1 LQIEQLDGV
10 VLKAMIQ
17 AGASW
22 LDVNKEGVD
31 ALNVFPVPDGDT
43 GTNMYLTLQAAV
55 REVEKVR
62 DDSVSRMA
70 EAAAQGSL
78 MGARGNSGVI
88 LSQFFRGFAKTIA
101 GRETID
107 AVWLAKGFNGAV
119 RQAYQAVMRPVEGT
133 ILTVAREA
141 AKAAADTARTNSD
154 LLVVLQATLV
164 QARRTLALTP
174 TMLPVLRE
182 ARVVDAGGKGLVV
195 ALEGAIR
202 ALQGGQVAD
211 WERVAQEEEREA
223 KERAAAPSGARALAP
238 EEAAAALKYKYCTE
252 FVIKGEGKLNLERIK
267 RDLGPHGDSMLVVGD
282 AKVAKVHIHT
292 NRPGFV
298 LEYTS
303 KLGDLIEIQINN
315 MAEQNREL
323 VEQGRAPGQQV
334 PLEDR
339 GAAATEPEPVKA
351 APKPAKAIGIVAV
364 TVGEGLEE
372 IFKSLGADAV
382 VRGGQS
388 MNPSTEELAAA
399 VEATGAKAVMIL
411 PNNSNVILTAGQ
423 VKDLTKKRVAV
434 LTTKTIPQGIAA
446 LLSFDQSRSMEENV
460 RAMSEAAGAVKTGE
474 VTYAVRKTKFNG
486 VEVEEKDFIGLA
498 DDQIKAAGKQL
509 SEVTEALIR
518 EMVGDNVEIL
528 TIYRGADVSEE
539 DAQRL
544 VDKVRKVHPE
554 FEVELHHGGQPLYYY
569 LISVE

>member
-1 LQIEQLDGV
+1 MQIEQLDGV
-10 VLKAMIQ
+10 ILKAMIQ
-17 AGASW
+17 AAASW

-62 DDSVSRMA
+62 DDSASKVA
-70 EAAAQGSL
+70 DAAAQGSL

-88 LSQFFRGFAKTIA
+88 LSQFFRGFAKAIS
-101 GRETID
+101 GKESID
-107 AVWLAKGFNGAV
+107 AGWLAKGLSGAV

-133 ILTVAREA
+133 VLTVAREA

-154 LLVVLQATLV
+154 ILVVLQAALV

-211 WERVAQEEEREA
+211 WERVALEEHEAEQRVQE
-223 KERAAAPSGARALAP
+223 PVGARALAP
-238 EEAAAALKYKYCTE
+238 EQAAEALRYKYCTE
-252 FVIKGEGKLNLERIK
+252 FVLKGEGRLNLERIK

-282 AKVAKVHIHT
+282 ARTAKIHLHT

-298 LEYTS
+298 LEYAI

-323 VEQGRAPGQQV
+323 VEQGRAPGSDV
-334 PLEDR
+334 PPEDR
-339 GAAATEPEPVKA
+339 GVAAEAAPEPA
-351 APKPAKAIGIVAV
+351 GLPKPIGIVAV
-364 TVGEGLEE
+364 AVGDGLEE
-372 IFKSLGADAV
+372 IFRNLGADVV

-388 MNPSTEELAAA
+388 MNPSTEELLGA
-399 VEATGAKAVMIL
+399 VEATNAEAVMIL
-411 PNNSNVILTAGQ
+411 PNNANVILTAGQ
-423 VKDLTKKRVAV
+423 VKDLTRKRVAV

-446 LLSFDQSRSMEENV
+446 LLSFDDHRTLEENV

-474 VTYAVRKTKFNG
+474 VTYAVRRTRFNG

-498 DDQIKAAGKQL
+498 DDQIKAAGKLL

-518 EMVGDNVEIL
+518 EMVGDNVELL

-539 DAQRL
+539 DAQKL
-544 VDKVRKVHPE
+544 VEKVRTVHPE
-554 FEVELHHGGQPLYYY
+554 FEVELHYGGQPLYYY

>member
-1 LQIEQLDGV
+1 MQIEQLDGV

-17 AGASW
+17 AAASW

-62 DDSVSRMA
+62 DSSVSRVA
-70 EAAAQGSL
+70 DAAAQGSL

-101 GRETID
+101 GRESID

-133 ILTVAREA
+133 ILTVAKEA
-141 AKAAADTARTNSD
+141 AKAAADTARANSD

-202 ALQGGQVAD
+202 ALQGGQVQD
-211 WERVAQEEEREA
+211 WERIAYEEEREA
-223 KERAAAPSGARALAP
+223 QRQKERPAVGVRALSS
-238 EEAAAALKYKYCTE
+238 EEAAEALKYKYCTE
-252 FVIKGEGKLNLERIK
+252 FVLKGEVKLNLEKIK

-282 AKVAKVHIHT
+282 AKVAKIHIHT

-298 LEYTS
+298 LEYCV

-323 VEQGRAPGQQV
+323 LEGGGGPPAEHAEAGLAEAALAP
-334 PLEDR
+334 
-339 GAAATEPEPVKA
+339 AKPVK
-351 APKPAKAIGIVAV
+351 PLGIVAV

-372 IFKSLGADAV
+372 IFRSLGADTV
-382 VRGGQS
+382 VKGGQS
-388 MNPSTEELAAA
+388 MNPSTEELLAA

-423 VKDLTKKRVAV
+423 VKDLTKRRVAV

-446 LLSFDQSRSMEENV
+446 LLAFDGGRSLEENV
-460 RAMSEAAGAVKTGE
+460 RAMSEAAGTVRTGE
-474 VTYAVRKTKFNG
+474 VTYAVRRTKFNG

-498 DDQIKAAGKQL
+498 DDQIKAAGKKL
-509 SEVTEALIR
+509 AEVTETLIR
-518 EMVGDNVEIL
+518 EMVGDNVEL
-528 TIYRGADVSEE
+528 VTLYRGAEVSEE
-539 DAQRL
+539 EAEQL
-544 VDKVRKVHPE
+544 VERVRKVHPE
-554 FEVELHHGGQPLYYY
+554 FEVELHYGGQPLYYY

>member
-1 LQIEQLDGV
+1 MQIEQLDGA
-10 VLKAMIQ
+10 VLRAMIQ
-17 AGASW
+17 AAASW
-22 LDVNKEGVD
+22 LDVNKESVD

-55 REVEKVR
+55 REVEKLR
-62 DDSVSRMA
+62 DDSASRVA

-88 LSQFFRGFAKTIA
+88 LSQFFRGFAKAIS

-107 AVWLAKGFNGAV
+107 AAWLARGFHGAV

-133 ILTVAREA
+133 VLTVAREA
-141 AKAAADTARTNSD
+141 ARAASDAARTNSD
-154 LLVVLQATLV
+154 LLVVLEATLV

-211 WERVAQEEEREA
+211 WERVAQEEHEEERRT
-223 KERAAAPSGARALAP
+223 KGRSTGALALAP
-238 EEAAAALKYKYCTE
+238 EEAAEALRYKYCTE
-252 FVIKGEGKLNLERIK
+252 FVLKGEARLNLERIK

-282 AKVAKVHIHT
+282 AKVAKIHIHT

-298 LEYTS
+298 LEYAV
-303 KLGDLIEIQINN
+303 KLGDLVEIQINN
-315 MAEQNREL
+315 MAEQNRQL
-323 VEQGRAPGQQV
+323 VEEGRAPGNVTTADQ
-334 PLEDR
+334 
-339 GAAATEPEPVKA
+339 GAPAEPPSPATTQP
-351 APKPAKAIGIVAV
+351 PKPIGVVAV
-364 TVGEGLEE
+364 VVGDGLEE
-372 IFKSLGADAV
+372 VFRSLGADAV

-388 MNPSTEELAAA
+388 MNPSTEQILAA
-399 VEATGAKAVMIL
+399 VEATNAEAVMIL

-434 LTTKTIPQGIAA
+434 LTTKTLPQGIAA
-446 LLSFDQSRSMEENV
+446 LLAFDAGRSLEENV
-460 RAMSEAAGAVKTGE
+460 RGMSEAAGTVKTGE
-474 VTYAVRKTKFNG
+474 VTYAVRRTKFNG
-486 VEVEEKDFIGLA
+486 VEVEEKDFIGLF
-498 DDQIKAAGKQL
+498 DDQIKAAGKSL
-509 SEVTEALIR
+509 PEVAEALIR
-518 EMVGDNVEIL
+518 EMVGENSEII
-528 TIYRGADVSEE
+528 TVYRGADVEE
-539 DAQRL
+539 EEAFRL
-544 VDKVRKVHPE
+544 AERIRALYPDC
-554 FEVELHHGGQPLYYY
+554 EVEVHYGGQPLYYY

>member
-1 LQIEQLDGV
+1 MQIEQLDGV

-17 AGASW
+17 AAASW

-62 DDSVSRMA
+62 DNSVGRIA
-70 EAAAQGSL
+70 DAAAQGSL

-88 LSQFFRGFAKTIA
+88 LSQFFRGFAKAIS
-101 GRETID
+101 GRESID
-107 AVWLAKGFNGAV
+107 ATWLTKGFNGAV

-133 ILTVAREA
+133 VLTVAREA

-154 LLVVLQATLV
+154 LLVILQATLV

-211 WERVAQEEEREA
+211 WERVAQEEQREA
-223 KERAAAPSGARALAP
+223 KERQAKPTGARALAP
-238 EEAAAALKYKYCTE
+238 EEAAQALKYKYCTE
-252 FVIKGEGKLNLERIK
+252 FVLKGESRLNLERIK
-267 RDLGPHGDSMLVVGD
+267 RDLAPHGDSMLVVGD
-282 AKVAKVHIHT
+282 AKVAKIHLHS

-298 LEYTS
+298 LEYAS
-303 KLGDLIEIQINN
+303 KLGDLVEVQINN

-323 VEQGRAPGQQV
+323 IEQGRVPGEEV
-334 PLEDR
+334 PVEDR
-339 GAAATEPEPVKA
+339 GVAAEATPVPPA
-351 APKPAKAIGIVAV
+351 PATSPKPIGIVAV
-364 TVGEGLEE
+364 TVGDGLEE

-423 VKDLTKKRVAV
+423 VKALTKKRVAV

-460 RAMSEAAGAVKTGE
+460 RGMSEAAGAVKTGE
-474 VTYAVRKTKFNG
+474 VTYAVRRTKFNG
-486 VEVEEKDFIGLA
+486 VEVEEKDFLGLA
-498 DDQIKAAGKQL
+498 DDQIKAAGKEL
-509 SEVTEALIR
+509 AEVTETLIR

-528 TIYRGADVSEE
+528 TIYRGADVPEE
-539 DAQRL
+539 EAERL

-554 FEVELHHGGQPLYYY
+554 FEVELHYGGQPLYYY

>member
-1 LQIEQLDGV
+1 MQMEQLDGV

-17 AGASW
+17 AAASW

-62 DDSVSRMA
+62 DNSVSRVA
-70 EAAAQGSL
+70 DAAAQGSL

-88 LSQFFRGFAKTIA
+88 LSQFFRGFARTIS
-101 GRETID
+101 GKETID
-107 AVWLAKGFNGAV
+107 AEWLAKGFQGAV

-133 ILTVAREA
+133 ILTVAREG
-141 AKAAADTARTNSD
+141 AKAAADTARTTSD
-154 LLVVLQATLV
+154 ILVVLQATLV

-211 WERVAQEEEREA
+211 WERVAHEEQEEKRSASELRG
-223 KERAAAPSGARALAP
+223 PRALAP
-238 EEAAAALKYKYCTE
+238 EEAAEALKYKYCTE
-252 FVIKGEGKLNLERIK
+252 FVLKGESKLNLERIK

-282 AKVAKVHIHT
+282 AAVAKIHIHT

-298 LEYTS
+298 LEYAS
-303 KLGDLIEIQINN
+303 KLGDLVEIQINN

-323 VEQGRAPGQQV
+323 VEQGRPPGKVV
-334 PLEDR
+334 PEEDR
-339 GAAATEPEPVKA
+339 GAAGPGSGVS
-351 APKPAKAIGIVAV
+351 KPLGIVAV
-364 TVGEGLEE
+364 AVGEGLED
-372 IFKSLGADAV
+372 IFRSLGADAV
-382 VRGGQS
+382 VKGGQS
-388 MNPSTEELAAA
+388 MNPSTEELLAA
-399 VEATGAKAVMIL
+399 VESTGAEAVMIL

-423 VKDLTKKRVAV
+423 VKDLTGRRVAV
-434 LTTKTIPQGIAA
+434 VTTKTIPQGIAA
-446 LLSFDQSRSMEENV
+446 LLSFDAERSLEENC
-460 RAMSEAAGAVKTGE
+460 RAMSEAAKAVRTGE
-474 VTYAVRKTKFNG
+474 VTYAVRRSKLNG

-498 DDQIKAAGKQL
+498 DDQLKAAGKSL
-509 SEVTEALIR
+509 PEVTEMLIR
-518 EMVGDNVEIL
+518 EMVDEHTEIL
-528 TIYRGADVSEE
+528 TVYRGAEVSEE
-539 DAQRL
+539 DARAL
-544 VDKVRKVHPE
+544 VDKVRSVHPE
-554 FEVELHHGGQPLYYY
+554 FEVELHYGGQPLYFY